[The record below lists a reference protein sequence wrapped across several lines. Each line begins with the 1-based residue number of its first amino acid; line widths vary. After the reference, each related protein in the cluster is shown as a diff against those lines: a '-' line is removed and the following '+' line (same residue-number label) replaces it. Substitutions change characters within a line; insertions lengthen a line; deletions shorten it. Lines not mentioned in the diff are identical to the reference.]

1 MEIIGRVPR
10 GTDMEIRIQ
19 KGVVWKINV
28 CDIRWF
34 KEQSTTEN
42 GIRTKKMEPTR
53 KGIRMNMD
61 ELKHVYDLLGRILN
75 ENEQM
80 DKRASV
86 KKSIETFE
94 PEKRSITESDREVL
108 RDWEFDS

>member
-61 ELKHVYDLLGRILN
+61 ELKHVYDLLGRVLN
-75 ENEQM
+75 ADEQYKRKGSEIDNET
-80 DKRASV
+80 DES
-86 KKSIETFE
+86 ETGNIAKGDE
-94 PEKRSITESDREVL
+94 EVL
-108 RDWEFDS
+108 GDWDFDS